1 MTNANANNRPHT
13 AAAWLSEPAPQRQYN
28 TEDERTFLAQQA
40 ADAQTAM
47 QRTLADMQ
55 ASAVEVA
62 NVRWWTQHYPWYAVG
77 TAAVLGY
84 VITTA
89 VLAPSAPQ
97 PQPAPPTARQATA
110 RASWT
115 AALFA
120 MARET
125 LLGIIREAL
134 HPNGPSTRQA
144 PVDPSVS

>member
-13 AAAWLSEPAPQRQYN
+13 ATAWLSEPPQQRRYN
-28 TEDERTFLAQQA
+28 TEDEGAFLAQQA
-40 ADAQTAM
+40 ADARMAM
-47 QRTLADMQ
+47 QHTLADMQ
-55 ASAVEVA
+55 ATAAEVA

-84 VITTA
+84 VVTTV

-97 PQPAPPTARQATA
+97 PPPAPPTAPQAAA
-110 RASWT
+110 RPAWT

-120 MARET
+120 MVRET
-125 LLGIIREAL
+125 LLGMLQEAM
-134 HPNGPSTRQA
+134 HPHGPSTRRA